1 MVTSIWPLWD
11 VIFLQIPLIS
21 NNVVENSIPKVTI
34 LVIILIS
41 SPGPIPPLTDNI
53 AAQLSHSRILH
64 YSTINFLRNHAASPY
79 SRGSKLGVKLQ
90 KKLSKNLLYN
100 KSHTGCSNNVP
111 FRDGWSIMGC
121 FRNQRKTNTLFC
133 IQKISNL
140 SLKTMMEDGVL
151 KNPNFTHRE
160 KNFFKHPIWM

>member
-1 MVTSIWPLWD
+1 MFSSHFIFILHSLPPCIWPLWD
-11 VIFLQIPLIS
+11 VIFLKIPLIS
-21 NNVVENSIPKVTI
+21 NNVLENSIPKVTI

-90 KKLSKNLLYN
+90 KNSPKIYYIKNHIQSVPKMFLFEMGDLLWAVLGSNAKQIHYFVSKRYQIFLSK
-100 KSHTGCSNNVP
+100 P
-111 FRDGWSIMGC
+111 
-121 FRNQRKTNTLFC
+121 
-133 IQKISNL
+133 
-140 SLKTMMEDGVL
+140 
-151 KNPNFTHRE
+151 
-160 KNFFKHPIWM
+160 